1 MAVITL
7 ILLFNNI
14 MHAYRSL
21 IYSDKIYKSKIIK
34 MKFKDPHQMNLS
46 LTLAISSECS
56 QTILSPNV
64 TV

>member
-46 LTLAISSECS
+46 YHSSYFFWMLPNNP
-56 QTILSPNV
+56 LS
-64 TV
+64 